1 MIPTR
6 ETRGGRRER
15 VTHRRPM
22 TAHAPRHARTGDART
37 RAAEVLTRVETDD
50 AFAAAALNTS
60 LDATLDGG
68 AALDARDRALAT
80 ELVYGVLR
88 TAPALDEALSRHAR
102 DGAAS
107 VARLDP
113 WTRAVLRVAT
123 YQILALARVPVHAAV
138 GAAVEAVKRS
148 RTPKLAGFANAV
160 LRKIAADRPDPL
172 PDDARV
178 ALALRVVPR
187 EVRRRVSEVLG
198 EAGAEGF
205 LRAALGGDD
214 AVVLRVHT
222 HRATRDEV
230 IERLRVELPNAT
242 VTAGRVSPL
251 AVRVSGGGDPTR
263 TEVYR
268 AGLAGVQEEA
278 AQCVALMAEIS
289 LGATVLDA
297 CAGRGGKSVVAA
309 MSLRGSGALHAV
321 DLHPE
326 KLQRMRDE
334 LTRLG
339 LDAGLDVFTAGADL
353 TRGVGGIA
361 ARAPERGY
369 DAVLVDAPC
378 SGLGTLGHR
387 PDLLARLRDR
397 AAWSGLVETQSAIL
411 ETASTRVAPGGVLVY
426 AVCTLTKPEG
436 DTVVERFLDAHK
448 DFSAVEGSASLPA
461 RLRPAR
467 VVLDAATD
475 GTDGFMAWRLR
486 RGP

>member
-1 MIPTR
+1 
-6 ETRGGRRER
+6 
-15 VTHRRPM
+15 M

-37 RAAEVLTRVETDD
+37 RAAEVLTRVETDE
-50 AFAAAALNTS
+50 AFASAALHTALEAS
-60 LDATLDGG
+60 LENG
-68 AALDARDRALAT
+68 APLEARDRALAT

-88 TAPALDEALSRHAR
+88 TAPALDGALSRHAR

-113 WTRAVLRVAT
+113 WTRAVLRVAV
-123 YQILALARVPVHAAV
+123 YQILALSRVPVHAAV
-138 GAAVEAVKRS
+138 GAAVEGIKRS
-148 RTPKLAGFANAV
+148 RTPQLAGFANAV
-160 LRKIAADRPDPL
+160 LRKIASERPDPL

-198 EAGAEGF
+198 EEGSQRF

-214 AVVLRVHT
+214 AVVLRTHT
-222 HRATRDEV
+222 HRASRDEV
-230 IERLRVELPNAT
+230 IARLRAELPQAS
-242 VTAGRVSPL
+242 VSEGRVSPL

-268 AGLAGVQEEA
+268 SGLAGVQEEA
-278 AQCVALMAEIS
+278 AQCVALMAEITP
-289 LGATVLDA
+289 GARVLDA

-309 MSLRGSGALHAV
+309 MCLRGSGSLHAV
-321 DLHPE
+321 DLHPD

-334 LTRLG
+334 LARLS
-339 LDAGLDVFTAGADL
+339 LDAGLDLATAGADL
-353 TRGVGGIA
+353 TRGIGSLA
-361 ARAPERGY
+361 SQAPANGY

-387 PDLLARLRDR
+387 PDLLARLRNR
-397 AAWSGLVETQSAIL
+397 AAWYDLVDTQSKIL
-411 ETASTRVAPGGVLVY
+411 ATAAARVAPGGTLVY
-426 AVCTLTKPEG
+426 AVCTLTRAEG
-436 DTVVERFLDAHK
+436 DSVVERFLASNEG
-448 DFSAVEGSASLPA
+448 FAPAEGSSALPE
-461 RLRPAR
+461 RLRASR

-486 RGP
+486 RRA